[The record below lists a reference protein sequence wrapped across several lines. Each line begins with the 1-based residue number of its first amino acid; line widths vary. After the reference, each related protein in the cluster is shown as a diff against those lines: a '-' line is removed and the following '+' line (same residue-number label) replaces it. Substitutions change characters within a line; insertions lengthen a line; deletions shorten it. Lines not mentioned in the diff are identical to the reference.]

1 MNIIRIYLLV
11 ILCMGTDIYF
21 KTIQL
26 MLAPAVMI
34 SACGLLLLG
43 ISNKY
48 SSINNRLRLLNEE
61 RRRHHNKLN
70 QENNLD
76 YFDTIRLQSISKQ
89 LNELLCRS
97 KLVRNVIISYVI
109 GLFLFI
115 FTSLLIGVDIFLNTK
130 ITDYFALSTFILGL
144 ISIGVG
150 LVYSLT
156 ETLKGYKILEVEV
169 KAE

>member
-1 MNIIRIYLLV
+1 
-11 ILCMGTDIYF
+11 
-21 KTIQL
+21 

-43 ISNKY
+43 ISNKF
-48 SSINNRLRLLNEE
+48 SSINNRLRLLNDE
-61 RRRHHNKLN
+61 RRRYHNKLN
-70 QENNLD
+70 QEMVLD
-76 YFDTIRLQSISKQ
+76 YFETTRLQSISKQ

-97 KLVRNVIISYVI
+97 KLVRNVIISYVT

-115 FTSLLIGVDIFLNTK
+115 ITSLLIGVDIFLNTK
-130 ITDYFALSTFILGL
+130 VTDYFALSSFILGL
-144 ISIGVG
+144 LSIGVG
-150 LVYSLT
+150 LVFSLT

>member
-1 MNIIRIYLLV
+1 
-11 ILCMGTDIYF
+11 MGADIYF

-48 SSINNRLRLLNEE
+48 SSITNRLRILNEE
-61 RRRHHNKLN
+61 RRRHHNKMN
-70 QENNLD
+70 SDKELD
-76 YFDTIRLQSISKQ
+76 YFETTRLQSISSQ
-89 LNELLCRS
+89 LQQLLFRL
-97 KLVRNVIISYVI
+97 KLVRNVILFYVL

-115 FTSLLIGVDIFLNTK
+115 FTSLLIGIDIFLNTK
-130 ITDYFALSTFILGL
+130 ITDYIALSTFILGL
-144 ISIGVG
+144 ISVGIG
-150 LVYSLT
+150 LIYSLT
-156 ETLKGYKILEVEV
+156 ETLKGYKILELEI

>member
-1 MNIIRIYLLV
+1 
-11 ILCMGTDIYF
+11 MGADIYF

-48 SSINNRLRLLNEE
+48 SSITNRLRILNEE
-61 RRRHHNKLN
+61 RRRHHNKMNLGN
-70 QENNLD
+70 ELD
-76 YFDTIRLQSISKQ
+76 YLETTRLQSISRQ
-89 LNELLCRS
+89 LQQLLFRL
-97 KLVRNVIISYVI
+97 KLVRNVILFYVL

-115 FTSLLIGVDIFLNTK
+115 FTSLLIGIDIFLNTK
-130 ITDYFALSTFILGL
+130 ITDYIALSTFILGL
-144 ISIGVG
+144 ISVGIG
-150 LVYSLT
+150 LIYSLT
-156 ETLKGYKILEVEV
+156 ETLKGYKILELEI

>member
-1 MNIIRIYLLV
+1 
-11 ILCMGTDIYF
+11 MGTDFYF

-61 RRRHHNKLN
+61 RRRHHNKLD
-70 QENNLD
+70 QVKNLD
-76 YFDTIRLQSISKQ
+76 YFETTRLQSISKQ
-89 LNELLCRS
+89 LNELLERS
-97 KLVRNVIISYVI
+97 KLVRNVIVCYVI

-130 ITDYFALSTFILGL
+130 ITDFFALTTFILGL
-144 ISIGVG
+144 LSIGIG

-156 ETLKGYKILEVEV
+156 ETMKGYKILEVEV

>member
-1 MNIIRIYLLV
+1 
-11 ILCMGTDIYF
+11 MGTDIYF

-48 SSINNRLRLLNEE
+48 SSITNRLRILNEE
-61 RRRHHNKLN
+61 RRRHHNKMN
-70 QENNLD
+70 SDKELD
-76 YFDTIRLQSISKQ
+76 YFETTRLQSISRQ
-89 LNELLCRS
+89 LQQLLFRL
-97 KLVRNVIISYVI
+97 KLVRNVILFYVM

-115 FTSLLIGVDIFLNTK
+115 FTSLLIGIDIFLNTK
-130 ITDYFALSTFILGL
+130 ITDYIALSTFILGL
-144 ISIGVG
+144 ISVGIG
-150 LVYSLT
+150 LIYSLT
-156 ETLKGYKILEVEV
+156 ETLKGYKILELEI

>member
-1 MNIIRIYLLV
+1 
-11 ILCMGTDIYF
+11 MGADIYF

-48 SSINNRLRLLNEE
+48 SSITNRLRILNEE
-61 RRRHHNKLN
+61 RRRHHNKMN
-70 QENNLD
+70 SDKELD
-76 YFDTIRLQSISKQ
+76 YFETTRLQSISRQ
-89 LNELLCRS
+89 LQQLLFRL
-97 KLVRNVIISYVI
+97 KLVRNVIVFYVM

-115 FTSLLIGVDIFLNTK
+115 FTSLLIGIDIFLSTK
-130 ITDYFALSTFILGL
+130 VTDYFALSTFILGL
-144 ISIGVG
+144 ISVGIG
-150 LVYSLT
+150 LIYSLT
-156 ETLKGYKILEVEV
+156 ETLKGYKILELEI

>member
-1 MNIIRIYLLV
+1 
-11 ILCMGTDIYF
+11 MGTDIYF

-70 QENNLD
+70 QEIALD
-76 YFDTIRLQSISKQ
+76 YFETTRLQSISKQ
-89 LNELLCRS
+89 LNELLSRS
-97 KLVRNVIISYVI
+97 KLVRNVIVSYVT
-109 GLFLFI
+109 GLFMFI

-144 ISIGVG
+144 LSIGVG
-150 LVYSLT
+150 LVFSLT

>member
-1 MNIIRIYLLV
+1 MGAEIY
-11 ILCMGTDIYF
+11 Y

-48 SSINNRLRLLNEE
+48 SSVNNRLRLLNEE

-70 QENNLD
+70 QGSELD
-76 YFDTIRLQSISKQ
+76 YLEIIRLQSISRQ
-89 LNELLCRS
+89 LEELLDRS
-97 KLVRNVIISYVI
+97 KLVRNVIVYYTI

-115 FTSLLIGVDIFLNTK
+115 FTSLFIGIDIFLNTK
-130 ITDYFALSTFILGL
+130 ITDYIALSTFILGL
-144 ISIGVG
+144 LSVGVG

-156 ETLKGYKILEVEV
+156 ETLKGYKILEVEI
-169 KAE
+169 KTE

>member
-1 MNIIRIYLLV
+1 
-11 ILCMGTDIYF
+11 MGADIYF

-48 SSINNRLRLLNEE
+48 SSITNRLRILNEE
-61 RRRHHNKLN
+61 RRRHHNKMN
-70 QENNLD
+70 SDKELD
-76 YFDTIRLQSISKQ
+76 YFETTRLQSISRQ
-89 LNELLCRS
+89 LQQLLFRL
-97 KLVRNVIISYVI
+97 KLVRNVILFYVI

-115 FTSLLIGVDIFLNTK
+115 FTSLLIGIDIFLNTK
-130 ITDYFALSTFILGL
+130 ITDYIALSTFILGL
-144 ISIGVG
+144 ISVGIG
-150 LVYSLT
+150 LIYSLT
-156 ETLKGYKILEVEV
+156 ETLKGYKILELEI